1 MHPLHDYIA
10 NQISERLKDRRVVV
24 IYDRREELRP
34 FFNELWDGASVDGKL
49 TPIMVGKQH
58 AKLYVFDG
66 SFLKARFTVE
76 EITNGDLPEQLVIYI
91 PSLDRDTKGSLLME
105 MEKAGTFYL
114 QPALKQFAR
123 LVLRNRYT
131 DVAID
136 HMLKSDNLTY
146 SDLARVAQDEAAAE
160 GASLLK
166 GVFGNSDTTE
176 IITTWIVDSEHDS
189 DLEAK
194 GALGELRAV
203 ILARLGLTSPDDATV
218 LRMRSIAARY
228 LMANAFRSDLGENGR
243 LKGPAA
249 ASLSN
254 IAAPTTA
261 DQQKTIHEVAKRLR
275 ERHPAAYAH
284 IADGI
289 QSELGLSTE
298 SIVGCELGAIDTFRF
313 EEMAIAA
320 TCFDLIAAE
329 KFKEA
334 RALIGSRAK
343 SFWINLDVDRK
354 TIWAVCD
361 LMVDLGQVAE
371 AVCTTIAK
379 ANGNPALWVDRYVST
394 DHDGWFRLDRAQRKL
409 EGFLVSVEDQIVE
422 KATAKIRG
430 VYENAVRRM
439 TEGFVKA
446 LQKADWSVPGVLQQT
461 RIWPDVVATRPVP
474 VAYILVDAMRFEMG
488 HELVDRITRATEVQI
503 RPAIAALPSITPIGM
518 AALLPGASA
527 TFSAVAQKDK
537 LGASVEGEFLP
548 DLSARQKFFK
558 SRIQEL
564 VDLTLDDVIST
575 NAKSLAK
582 KIGNAKIIVIRSTE
596 IDAAGEN
603 ASTSSARR
611 IMDGVV
617 EDIARCLQRLTT
629 AGISEAVITADHGHL
644 FFASERDPSMRLDA
658 PGGDTI
664 DLHRR
669 CWIGRGGT
677 VPAGAV
683 RVSGAKLGYT
693 TDLDF
698 AFPASTSVFK
708 SGGGLAYHHGGASL
722 QELVIP
728 VITVK
733 LKADGSAKAE
743 KNAVTVTHD
752 FHEVTN
758 RIFTVGIEL
767 GGTAKNMFDDA
778 RQVRPLVLFDE
789 RPVARA
795 AIATGAVLEEGRL
808 TLIPGTQATVAFML
822 TDDTVKH
829 VRIQVLDADTD
840 AVLYFSPKDIP
851 VRLGV

>member
-10 NQISERLKDRRVVV
+10 SQIAERLKDRRVVV
-24 IYDRREELRP
+24 MYDKREELKL
-34 FFNELWDGASVDGKL
+34 FFNELAGGAYSDGTLMPV
-49 TPIMVGKQH
+49 MVGRQN
-58 AKLYVFDG
+58 AKLYVFNG

-76 EITNGDLPEQLVIYI
+76 EIINGDHPEQLVIYI

-105 MEKAGTFYL
+105 MEKAGAFYP

-123 LVLRNRYT
+123 LVLRKRYT

-136 HMLKSDNLTY
+136 DMLKSDNLTY
-146 SDLARVAQDEAAAE
+146 TDLAGMAQDEAAAE
-160 GASLLK
+160 GASLLR
-166 GVFGNSDTTE
+166 GVFGNSDTTA
-176 IITTWIVDSEHDS
+176 ILTTWIAGAEHDG

-194 GALGELRAV
+194 GAIGELQSV
-203 ILARLGLTSPDDATV
+203 VLARLGLSIPGDAANS
-218 LRMRSIAARY
+218 RMRSITARY
-228 LMANAFRSDLGENGR
+228 VLANEFRSDLGENGQ
-243 LKGPAA
+243 LKGQAATALKNIPAPA
-249 ASLSN
+249 
-254 IAAPTTA
+254 TT
-261 DQQKTIHEVAKRLR
+261 DHQKTIREVAKRLR
-275 ERHPAAYAH
+275 ERHAAAYVTL
-284 IADGI
+284 ADGI
-289 QSELGLSTE
+289 ESELGLSTE
-298 SIVGCELGAIDTFRF
+298 SVVGSELGAIDTFRF
-313 EEMAIAA
+313 EEMAVAA

-329 KFKEA
+329 KFAET
-334 RALIGSRAK
+334 RTLIGLREN
-343 SFWINLDVDRK
+343 SFWINQDVDRK
-354 TIWAVCD
+354 TVWAVCG
-361 LMVDLGQVAE
+361 LMVDLGLVAG
-371 AVCTTIAK
+371 AACANIAK
-379 ANGNPALWVDRYVST
+379 ANGNAALWVDRYVSSGG
-394 DHDGWFRLDRAQRKL
+394 DGWYRLDRTQRGL
-409 EGFLVSVEDQIVE
+409 EAFLVSVEDQIDE
-422 KATAKIRG
+422 KAIAKIRA

-439 TEGFVKA
+439 TEGFVTA

-461 RIWPDVVATRPVP
+461 RIWSDVVASRPVP

-527 TFSAVAQKDK
+527 TFSAVAVKGK
-537 LGASVEGEFLP
+537 LGASVEGVILP
-548 DLSARQKFFK
+548 DLSARQKFIK
-558 SRIQEL
+558 SRVPEL

-575 NAKSLAK
+575 NAKTLAK
-582 KIGNAKIIVIRSTE
+582 KIGDAKIVVIRSTE
-596 IDAAGEN
+596 VDAAGES

-611 IMDGVV
+611 IMDCVV
-617 EDIARCLQRLTT
+617 EDLARCLQRLAT
-629 AGISEAVITADHGHL
+629 AGIGEAVITADHGHL
-644 FFASERDPSMRLDA
+644 FFASERDPSMRLEA
-658 PGGDTI
+658 PGGDTV

-733 LKADGSAKAE
+733 LKADGSAKPE

-752 FHEVTN
+752 FDAVTN
-758 RIFTVGIEL
+758 RIFTVRIEL
-767 GGTAKNMFDDA
+767 GGTAKSLFENA
-778 RQVRPLVLFDE
+778 RKVRPLVLSDE

-795 AIATGAVLEEGRL
+795 AIATDAVLEDGRL

-822 TDDTVKH
+822 TDDTVEH
-829 VRIQVLDADTD
+829 VRIQILDANTD
-840 AVLYFSPKDIP
+840 AVLYLSPKDIP